1 MNITSKKL
9 PILLFGSIL
18 MLSFSGNL
26 LAGSNGLQDKL
37 QQCKQQF
44 SISHDKS
51 VSQEKALTAKFN
63 HLKLMKEI
71 LVELNQKNTGRTL
84 SPQEIQENLMVN
96 SHLMEMMVTEDLARK
111 MYDMEVQY

>member
-1 MNITSKKL
+1 MNTTNKKL
-9 PILLFGSIL
+9 PIILFGSIL
-18 MLSFSGNL
+18 MLSFSSTL
-26 LAGSNGLQDKL
+26 LASPDGLQDKL
-37 QQCKQQF
+37 QQCKQEF
-44 SISHDKS
+44 SISHDKN

-71 LVELNQKNTGRTL
+71 LVELNKKNTGRTL

-111 MYDMEVQY
+111 MYDLEVQY